1 MPEKNLVF
9 SLKKHITIFR
19 HLEVETCGQRKF

>member
-19 HLEVETCGQRKF
+19 LLELETCGQRKF